1 MLPSAMALPLKEQ
14 ELVHVSDEVLKL
26 DLSKISLARRD
37 LADEGLTGS
46 AYMLTYY
53 GNIRTTS
60 VSHPLTTATQFNE
73 SSLSATGSW
82 WKLMEQYKNPPTARF
97 KGSAVIP
104 KTSPTLDEA
113 QMRPLIGNLLDQDIF
128 PVDADAMYIFIA
140 GFDTEPNQMTTS
152 GQKYCTVFCGF
163 HSDFA
168 SNSTG
173 FTDIKFG
180 VSGMTCPY
188 CGDANPW
195 ISLQLTVSH
204 EIAEVITDPLVNQ
217 ASYVGPPVAWYNEK
231 YGEVG
236 DICNAM
242 PGISVSKAPGVPDQ
256 IVQHLTGNILPG
268 GGWGAPP
275 KVTDLSNGWG
285 KATATA
291 ASTNVDSVAD
301 KIASLSAKDEL
312 AKPKHSRLVEDDDW
326 ATAGSGA
333 DSPSKER
340 DVTVT
345 LSDGTV
351 DEALY
356 KGVKTFD
363 DLGLSNDLLKGVY
376 ALGFQKPSKIQERAL
391 PLLLANP
398 PQNMVGQSQSGTGKT
413 AAFTLTMLSR
423 VDVNN
428 PAVQAICL
436 APSRELARQ
445 IMDVV
450 REMGK
455 FTSVTTAFAIKDMD
469 APRGVR
475 IEAQVIVGTP
485 GTVMDY
491 IRRKTIDTS
500 QCKIFVLDE
509 ADNMLDGQGLGD
521 QSIRVRKSVPHSCQ
535 IVLFSAT
542 WTDELRN
549 FAARVAPNATTIT
562 LKREELSVDAI
573 RQLYMDCHNEE
584 HKTEIL
590 MAIYGLLTIGQS
602 IIFVRQKY
610 KAEEIT
616 RRMNEEGHAVVFLHG
631 GLEGPERDKV
641 MDDFRDGKSK
651 VLITT
656 NVLSRGIDIL
666 QVNLVI
672 NFDMPLAADGRTVDP
687 ETYLHRIGR
696 TGRFGRTGVS
706 INFVH
711 DQKSFNEMDAIQRHF
726 GKEIVRVGTDN
737 LDEIEKM
744 LKKAVK

>member
-1 MLPSAMALPLKEQ
+1 MALPLKDQ
-14 ELVHVSDEVLKL
+14 ELVHTSDEVLNL
-26 DLSKISLARRD
+26 DLAKISLARRD
-37 LADEGLTGS
+37 LADEGLSGS
-46 AYMLTYY
+46 AQY
-53 GNIRTTS
+53 GNWDGYEDEMENFHHFLDNIS
-60 VSHPLTTATQFNE
+60 
-73 SSLSATGSW
+73 TGSW
-82 WKLMEQYKNPPTARF
+82 WKLMEQYKNPSTARF

-104 KTSPTLDEA
+104 KTSTTLDEA
-113 QMRPLIGNLLDQDIF
+113 QMRPLIGNLLDQNIF
-128 PVDADAMYIFIA
+128 PIDADAMYIFIA

-152 GQKYCTVFCGF
+152 GQKYCTVF
-163 HSDFA
+163 
-168 SNSTG
+168 
-173 FTDIKFG
+173 FG

-242 PGISVSKAPGVPDQ
+242 NIRLQNTGGTRPGRAVKRKDKNKKNNSLEIMASWGDTPDPSLVSP
-256 IVQHLTGNILPG
+256 TESN

-285 KATATA
+285 KATA
-291 ASTNVDSVAD
+291 ASTDVDNVAEKVA
-301 KIASLSAKDEL
+301 ALSAKDDS
-312 AKPKHSRLVEDDDW
+312 AKPKHSRLVEDNDW

-376 ALGFQKPSKIQERAL
+376 AMGFQKPSKIQERAL

-590 MAIYGLLTIGQS
+590 MAIYGLMTIGQS

>member
-1 MLPSAMALPLKEQ
+1 MSKTSWADDAVDSPTTPTVPSESLVGNLPSMHAAT
-14 ELVHVSDEVLKL
+14 SD
-26 DLSKISLARRD
+26 SAR
-37 LADEGLTGS
+37 T
-46 AYMLTYY
+46 
-53 GNIRTTS
+53 
-60 VSHPLTTATQFNE
+60 
-73 SSLSATGSW
+73 
-82 WKLMEQYKNPPTARF
+82 
-97 KGSAVIP
+97 
-104 KTSPTLDEA
+104 
-113 QMRPLIGNLLDQDIF
+113 
-128 PVDADAMYIFIA
+128 
-140 GFDTEPNQMTTS
+140 
-152 GQKYCTVFCGF
+152 
-163 HSDFA
+163 
-168 SNSTG
+168 
-173 FTDIKFG
+173 
-180 VSGMTCPY
+180 
-188 CGDANPW
+188 
-195 ISLQLTVSH
+195 
-204 EIAEVITDPLVNQ
+204 
-217 ASYVGPPVAWYNEK
+217 
-231 YGEVG
+231 
-236 DICNAM
+236 
-242 PGISVSKAPGVPDQ
+242 
-256 IVQHLTGNILPG
+256 

-275 KVTDLSNGWG
+275 KTTDLTNGWG
-285 KATATA
+285 QHERGAAVDVDRVAGKLSGLSAADEAPVAPKHAKLVDDGEDWSNEPAATA
-291 ASTNVDSVAD
+291 AQGD
-301 KIASLSAKDEL
+301 K
-312 AKPKHSRLVEDDDW
+312 
-326 ATAGSGA
+326 
-333 DSPSKER
+333 

-351 DEALY
+351 DDALY
-356 KGVKTFD
+356 KGVKTFEE
-363 DLGLSNDLLKGVY
+363 LGLSTELLKGLY
-376 ALGFQKPSKIQERAL
+376 AMGFQKPSKIQERAL

-423 VDVNN
+423 IDPNN
-428 PAVQAICL
+428 PSLQALCL

-469 APRGVR
+469 APRGVK
-475 IEAQVIVGTP
+475 IDAQLMVGTP

-509 ADNMLDGQGLGD
+509 ADNMLDLQGLGD

-549 FAARVAPNATTIT
+549 FATRVAPSATTIS

-573 RQLYMDCHNEE
+573 RQLYMDCRDEE

-602 IIFVRQKY
+602 IIFVRVSQKY
-610 KAEEIT
+610 KAEELT
-616 RRMNEEGHAVVFLHG
+616 RVMNEEGHAVVLLHG
-631 GLEGPERDKV
+631 GLDGPARDKV

-656 NVLSRGIDIL
+656 NVLARGIDIS
-666 QVNLVI
+666 QVTLVI
-672 NFDMPLAADGRTVDP
+672 NFDMPLAADGRSVDP

-726 GKEIVRVGTDN
+726 GKEIVRVGTDSYE
-737 LDEIEKM
+737 EIEKM